1 MVDALPFRGLRFDPE
16 ICGAWGGLLG
26 PPYDVLTP
34 ERAAVLRALSRYQI
48 THVETPGADGAD
60 SAAATLRDWRE
71 TGALKRDAEPSYYV
85 ARHRFRQGDET
96 RERTSLLAAV
106 RLAPWSEAHA
116 GGGSTKP
123 HEWTMAGPREE
134 RTTLRATVR
143 ADVSPLMVVA
153 PDASGA
159 LGAALEGAAAGRPA
173 AEGIDPAGEEHALF
187 VVVGER
193 EVDAIRAALARETL
207 YMADGH
213 HRYESALG
221 HREVRRRRAGITWAG
236 DEPENFVLM
245 GIVRA
250 EDPGLIVGA
259 THRLLHAPPPADALE
274 RLRATFEVETLG
286 PGGDAGAL
294 MARVAAAP
302 ADRAPIGVHGLTD
315 DDLLL
320 LADDRTRAALPP
332 ELPASWAALGP
343 AVLQFGALA
352 PAFGVDEAALLAGRA
367 VSYEHDAEAACGAVA
382 TGAAQAAFLLQAPS
396 LGQIFEAADAG
407 DRMPQKST
415 YFVPKLPT
423 GLVLHA
429 FDAGD
434 DELF

>member
-1 MVDALPFRGLRFDPE
+1 MVDALPFRGLRFDSE
-16 ICGAWGGLLG
+16 TCGAWGGLLG
-26 PPYDVLTP
+26 PPYDVVTP
-34 ERAAVLRALSRYQI
+34 ERAAALRASSRYQI
-48 THVETPGADGAD
+48 THVETPGAGGAA
-60 SAAATLRDWRE
+60 SAATTLRGWRE
-71 TGALKRDAEPSYYV
+71 AGALKRDAEPSYYV
-85 ARHRFRQGDET
+85 ARHRFRQGGEA

-106 RLAPWSEAHA
+106 RLAPWSEEHA

-123 HEWTMAGPREE
+123 HEWTMAGPREA
-134 RTTLRATVR
+134 RTALRATVR
-143 ADVSPLMVVA
+143 ADVSPLMAVA
-153 PDASGA
+153 PDTSGA
-159 LGAALEGAAAGRPA
+159 LGAALEAAVAGRPA
-173 AEGIDPAGEEHALF
+173 AAGVDPAGEEHALY
-187 VVVGER
+187 VVDGER
-193 EVDAIRAALARETL
+193 EVGAIRAALVRETL

-221 HREVRRRRAGITWAG
+221 HREVRRRRAGITWSG

-259 THRLLHAPPPADALE
+259 THRLLHAPAPPNALE
-274 RLRATFEVETLG
+274 RLRTSFEVETLG
-286 PGGDAGAL
+286 SGGDAGAL

-302 ADRAPIGVHGLTD
+302 AARAPIGVHGLTD

-320 LADDRTRAALPP
+320 LADDRTRATLPP
-332 ELPASWAALGP
+332 ELPASWAGLGP
-343 AVLQFGALA
+343 AVLQFGALG

-367 VSYEHDAEAACGAVA
+367 VSYEHDAETACGSVA
-382 TGAAQAAFLLQAPS
+382 SGTAQAAFLLQAPS
-396 LGQIFEAADAG
+396 LGQIVEAADAG

-423 GLVLHA
+423 GVVLYA

-434 DELF
+434 DALF